1 MSNEHRSCRY
11 WVIRPRRIS
20 AQRDLK
26 FSISRY
32 RCHAFVDVKAL
43 AMDMQF
49 VNRALD
55 IQLTIL
61 TEDQCSM
68 SSDQVLGFVYG
79 SKAVIDVQRQLEVL
93 KYLAAAA
100 MQNERARAV
109 GLDDVADMGSKYH
122 RAVGASFEQ
131 FFMRA
136 ALEALVACRDDLVD
150 QVAIEI
156 DGEGQRERE

>member
-79 SKAVIDVQRQLEVL
+79 L
-93 KYLAAAA
+93 KGCYRCPTPTRGPQIPCRGRDA
-100 MQNERARAV
+100 ERARA
-109 GLDDVADMGSKYH
+109 SS
-122 RAVGASFEQ
+122 RP
-131 FFMRA
+131 
-136 ALEALVACRDDLVD
+136 
-150 QVAIEI
+150 
-156 DGEGQRERE
+156 